1 MRKHRP
7 PPLPSV
13 GSDPTN
19 TTQFP
24 RMVKWGARQNSVM
37 PSDALQP
44 PNSNLPS
51 SSDGPRSLPTRRF
64 RSSQEYPRDT
74 SYSSFAKRSDLAV
87 ILDDARITPQLSL
100 PGRASDSSRPLPPPN
115 RSKRNHSL
123 HQEEVRRLRSHRV
136 EHLPDS
142 ATLTRSDSLL
152 NRARRVF
159 SLPSSLKRRA
169 TRPAF
174 VESNLS
180 SAHSAYTVDGEPS
193 AGVVYRR
200 RGRSIEPVPLPAG
213 TSFSNRTARRAT
225 RPHAHELRQRSDML
239 DEVSQAHIREA
250 DARIRVLENQVEA
263 ERHSSARLRKRIHEL
278 EEETAMS
285 RQALPAVENILKS
298 ALTQFEG
305 KEAALKHTIAKMDQ
319 EHAAVVS
326 EKNEALRLLNVFV
339 GRSGRSPPVSFSS
352 VSESGTESLVRDSRR
367 ALSVDR
373 FRRARAGVFNEE
385 ESKNL

>member
-1 MRKHRP
+1 
-7 PPLPSV
+7 
-13 GSDPTN
+13 
-19 TTQFP
+19 
-24 RMVKWGARQNSVM
+24 
-37 PSDALQP
+37 
-44 PNSNLPS
+44 
-51 SSDGPRSLPTRRF
+51 
-64 RSSQEYPRDT
+64 
-74 SYSSFAKRSDLAV
+74 
-87 ILDDARITPQLSL
+87 
-100 PGRASDSSRPLPPPN
+100 
-115 RSKRNHSL
+115 
-123 HQEEVRRLRSHRV
+123 
-136 EHLPDS
+136 
-142 ATLTRSDSLL
+142 
-152 NRARRVF
+152 
-159 SLPSSLKRRA
+159 
-169 TRPAF
+169 
-174 VESNLS
+174 
-180 SAHSAYTVDGEPS
+180 
-193 AGVVYRR
+193 
-200 RGRSIEPVPLPAG
+200 
-213 TSFSNRTARRAT
+213 
-225 RPHAHELRQRSDML
+225 ML